1 MSQRLDDGGS
11 VSVREQF
18 ESYEWFVISRVVPDS
33 RRITD
38 VDSAES
44 QTLLSMASLPSETR
58 LGTRARRGTNVADG
72 SFSTVTKPAA
82 GPAMSAMPLKAEV
95 KIRVFASAGKGL
107 CGLMAWPSA

>member
-58 LGTRARRGTNVADG
+58 LGTRARNVPVAVEIG
-72 SFSTVTKPAA
+72 RQSS
-82 GPAMSAMPLKAEV
+82 
-95 KIRVFASAGKGL
+95 IASGH
-107 CGLMAWPSA
+107 